1 MRGRQVTCIASSGA
15 TLLLVF
21 GLMWMGCGGSDVM
34 APETRQPFLY
44 LILNQ
49 VVERSGDRQVAFV
62 LTMVRPDSVV
72 YREADS
78 FEMRRVSDG
87 AEFAWREERLVISDG
102 LYGNT
107 PRKIADGNWLLA
119 DSATGEG
126 LGYPSLEPGD
136 TYALRVVTGDRTIT
150 GRATIPDTF
159 SVRVIDRKGDS
170 LVVWPKVDGAAGYA
184 VQSPQDGRI
193 LATFQTDTTYRLEPG
208 QSYVQVWAVGPQ
220 AYHYATNDTV
230 RRAGIEGGLGVFGAV
245 QGAEWQKPRDR

>member
-1 MRGRQVTCIASSGA
+1 
-15 TLLLVF
+15 
-21 GLMWMGCGGSDVM
+21 M
-34 APETRQPFLY
+34 APETRHPFVY

-49 VVERSGDRQVAFV
+49 VAEGSGGRQVALV

-72 YREADS
+72 YRDAES

-102 LYGNT
+102 LYGSS
-107 PRKIADGNWLLA
+107 PRRVQDGNWLLA
-119 DSATGEG
+119 DSSTAGG

-159 SVRVIDRKGDS
+159 SIRVVDREGDS
-170 LVVWPKVDGAAGYA
+170 VAVWPSVDGAAGYA
-184 VQSPQDGRI
+184 VDSPESL
-193 LATFQTDTTYRLEPG
+193 LASFTMDTTHRLEPG
-208 QSYVQVWAVGPQ
+208 QSYVQVWAVGPR
-220 AYHYATNDTV
+220 AFRYATNDTV

-245 QGAEWQKPRDR
+245 QGAEWRKPR